1 MGAVCPTCGI
11 AVVPGYVRCPKC
23 QAALPAAGRR
33 PAPAQGGTSVEGWRI
48 PRVPAIAVGVLLVI
62 VIVVAVAHHG
72 SHAAPPAA
80 KTAAAAPGVQPAAP
94 AAPADDIAPAPAAAG
109 SAAPDPVT
117 LANRLGADLQRQE
130 LWSTVEVVG
139 DRVEVRSSACKDP
152 AMAAALAEASP
163 GFKAAGLTTLRCV
176 EQSGVV
182 VFTHNL

>member
-23 QAALPAAGRR
+23 QAALPAARR
-33 PAPAQGGTSVEGWRI
+33 PAPAQGGTSVAGWSI
-48 PRVPAIAVGVLLVI
+48 PRGPAIAVGVLLGI

-80 KTAAAAPGVQPAAP
+80 KAAAAPGAQAAAP

-109 SAAPDPVT
+109 SAAPDPVG
-117 LANRLGADLQRQE
+117 LANQLGAELQRQE

-139 DRVEVRSSACKDP
+139 NRVEVRSSACRDP
-152 AMAAALAEASP
+152 AMGAALAQASP